1 MTVSNNKKSQTCC
14 SSEFSGDRV
23 VRPIVVGVDAGRRV
37 HPDGLRVAERTRD
50 PVAAGSAI
58 AALKND

>member
-1 MTVSNNKKSQTCC
+1 M
-14 SSEFSGDRV
+14 
-23 VRPIVVGVDAGRRV
+23 RPIVVGVDAGRRV